1 MSEPFLGEIRAF
13 SFGFVPKGWAACA
26 GQLLAINQNQALF
39 SILGTMYGG
48 NGVNTFALPDLR
60 GRQPVHV
67 GPTVSLGQSSGEETH
82 TLSASES
89 PAHGFAVDAKSTT
102 RSPTGAT
109 PARGEKYGPATGS
122 TDPAGGGQ
130 PHENLPPYG
139 VIQYAIAM
147 VGIFPS
153 RN

>member
-48 NGVNTFALPDLR
+48 NGVNTFAL
-60 GRQPVHV
+60 
-67 GPTVSLGQSSGEETH
+67 

>member
-13 SFGFVPKGWAACA
+13 SFGFVPRGWAACA
-26 GQLLAINQNQALF
+26 GQLLPINQNQALF
-39 SILGTMYGG
+39 SILGTTYGG

-60 GRQPVHV
+60 GRQPVHA
-67 GPTVSLGQSSGEETH
+67 GPTISLGQSGGEETH
-82 TLSASES
+82 TLSASET
-89 PAHGFAVDAKSTT
+89 PPHGFAVDVKSTT

-109 PARGEKYGPATGS
+109 PARGEMYGPATGS
-122 TDPAGGGQ
+122 TDPIGGGQ